1 MIGGMLFES
10 IVIKLDQ
17 TLISEI
23 TQIEEET
30 VRNILIT
37 KLDTFNIYK
46 LKTHSTQLRARA
58 SPNNYIERNS
68 TNNDEELMWYFQ
80 AIL

>member
-23 TQIEEET
+23 TQNEEET
-30 VRNILIT
+30 FLNILIT
-37 KLDTFNIYK
+37 KLDTFNN
-46 LKTHSTQLRARA
+46 TS
-58 SPNNYIERNS
+58 
-68 TNNDEELMWYFQ
+68 
-80 AIL
+80 